1 MISKNWQLFR
11 KAKLE
16 EAVKGAWQWDLP
28 GQASKFAWLEDLA
41 FLWDHFWWFYVF
53 SLRLISFFFRFFMFI
68 SLRLPCVED
77 CTGRALHSLT
87 VVSLQEVVWPA
98 IEFVTLDVT
107 QHFQYQ
113 LPIVQVGQGR
123 RGYNIYIYLM
133 YEMYSSLLLRK
144 LARRGGCSSRG
155 WQRCCS
161 ISWIRHFTQIIQLK
175 LRPCVYPP
183 SCRCIHWL
191 SRKMCKNW
199 AKEGAQKISRKLSSR
214 YVCFTNSGTTAATA
228 TTQNLLACFVW
239 LWSLQIYAEANP
251 WTEMDRSAA
260 FMPCVDAKRIF
271 CHGAMNS
278 FFSRSFFFSDE
289 ILSLRCFI
297 FYSAWV
303 QNQWV
308 LLALVRQW

>member
-1 MISKNWQLFR
+1 MVFHFVWWVF
-11 KAKLE
+11 
-16 EAVKGAWQWDLP
+16 
-28 GQASKFAWLEDLA
+28 
-41 FLWDHFWWFYVF
+41 FL
-53 SLRLISFFFRFFMFI
+53 LFFMFI

-107 QHFQYQ
+107 QHSQYQ

-155 WQRCCS
+155 WQRRCCS

-199 AKEGAQKISRKLSSR
+199 AMEGAK
-214 YVCFTNSGTTAATA
+214 
-228 TTQNLLACFVW
+228 
-239 LWSLQIYAEANP
+239 
-251 WTEMDRSAA
+251 
-260 FMPCVDAKRIF
+260 
-271 CHGAMNS
+271 
-278 FFSRSFFFSDE
+278 
-289 ILSLRCFI
+289 
-297 FYSAWV
+297 
-303 QNQWV
+303 NQS
-308 LLALVRQW
+308 